1 VGTPRNWR
9 RALAWVRASRGA
21 MVAIPDDRILDA
33 MRETARL
40 GAVFAEPAGAASI
53 AGLRAA
59 VAAGIVPAGA
69 TALAVITGSGL
80 KDIRAAMSAAGQP
93 HEVRPDLTAIAD
105 IVER

>member
-1 VGTPRNWR
+1 
-9 RALAWVRASRGA
+9 
-21 MVAIPDDRILDA
+21 

-59 VAAGIVPAGA
+59 VATGIVPADA
-69 TALAVITGSGL
+69 TALAVITGNGL
-80 KDIRAAMSAAGQP
+80 KDIRAAMDAAGQP
-93 HEVRPDLTAIAD
+93 HEVRPDLAAVAD